1 MTKDKCFAIDA
12 SVLQVL
18 PESDV
23 SEFQPFY
30 TN

>member
-1 MTKDKCFAIDA
+1 MNKDKCFAIDA

-23 SEFQPFY
+23 SKFQPFY